1 MPQKTELF
9 NNIVKDFDQMI
20 SRICFGYS
28 RTKEE
33 FEDMRQDSY
42 ANIWHGLD
50 NFRGDSAIKTWVY
63 RVVLNTC
70 ASSVRTRKKEGSS
83 MKIEDICDLS
93 DTSAEQREMLR
104 ELYELIEKL
113 GPVDKAVILL
123 WLDGYSY
130 DEISD
135 TTGMGRNAVA
145 SRIKRAK
152 EKLTRL

>member
-1 MPQKTELF
+1 
-9 NNIVKDFDQMI
+9 MI

-42 ANIWHGLD
+42 ANIWHGLGS
-50 NFRGDSAIKTWVY
+50 FRGDSSLKTWVY
-63 RVVLNTC
+63 RVALNSC
-70 ASSVRTRKKEGSS
+70 ASAVRTRKKEGHAI
-83 MKIEDICDLS
+83 KIEDICDLS
-93 DTSAEQREMLR
+93 DTSSEQRELLR
-104 ELYELIEKL
+104 ELHELIDKL

-130 DEISD
+130 DEISQ
-135 TTGMGRNAVA
+135 TTGMARNAVA

-152 EKLTRL
+152 EKLAKI